1 MPRNVYFS
9 QGTNS
14 EQRIYEDIIIEG
26 LRIYGHDVYY
36 LPRKIIKEDGIFNEA
51 SLSEFGSSYMI
62 EAYVENVDGFEGE
75 GDLLSKFGLE
85 IRDQAT
91 LVISNKRWQ
100 QLVGRFQDPVEAR
113 PQEGD
118 IIFFPMVNTMFEIK
132 YVEQETPFYQLQN
145 LPVFKLKIEAFEY
158 GNEAIDTGVEEI
170 DKFESQFGA
179 RTRLITGATTE
190 FAVGD
195 NVTQYQLGL
204 TVNGE
209 IAELIGDNLDSPV
222 GSIIDVT
229 GISADDGS
237 NSNFK
242 PTNGSNGN
250 LVNVSSFAVT
260 PILSIDTFEPIK
272 ASDTYRTDQSSEFE
286 DIGNNFID
294 FSELNPFGI
303 PDNA

>member
-91 LVISNKRWQ
+91 LVVSNKRWN

-170 DKFESQFGA
+170 DAFESKLGS

-190 FAVGD
+190 FAVRD
-195 NVTQYQLGL
+195 DVTQLMVRSQ
-204 TVNGE
+204 
-209 IAELIGDNLDSPV
+209 NLSV
-222 GSIIDVT
+222 IMIRRQV
-229 GISADDGS
+229 
-237 NSNFK
+237 
-242 PTNGSNGN
+242 
-250 LVNVSSFAVT
+250 
-260 PILSIDTFEPIK
+260 
-272 ASDTYRTDQSSEFE
+272 
-286 DIGNNFID
+286 
-294 FSELNPFGI
+294 
-303 PDNA
+303 

>member
-91 LVISNKRWQ
+91 LVISNKRWE
-100 QLVGRFQDPVEAR
+100 QLVGRFQNPVEAR

-118 IIFFPMVNTMFEIK
+118 IIYFPLVNTLFEIK

-170 DKFESQFGA
+170 DAFESQFGA
-179 RTRLITGATTE
+179 RTRLITSATTE

-195 NVTQYQLGL
+195 NVTQSQAGL
-204 TVNGE
+204 TINGE
-209 IAELIGDNLDSPV
+209 IAELIGENVTAPV
-222 GSIIDVT
+222 GAIIEVT
-229 GISADDGS
+229 GISAEDNS

-242 PTNGSNGN
+242 VTNGSNGN
-250 LVNVSSFAVT
+250 LVNVASGAVT

-272 ASDTYRTDQSSEFE
+272 ASDTYQTCLLYTSPSPRDS
-286 DIGNNFID
+286 
-294 FSELNPFGI
+294 
-303 PDNA
+303 

>member
-91 LVISNKRWQ
+91 LVVSNKRWQ

-158 GNEAIDTGVEEI
+158 GNEAIDTGVDEI
-170 DKFESQFGA
+170 DAFESKLGS
-179 RTRLITGATTE
+179 RIRLITGSTSS

-195 NVTQYQLGL
+195 DVTQSQVGL
-204 TVNGE
+204 TINGE
-209 IAELIGDNLDSPV
+209 IAELIGDNDSPA

-250 LVNVSSFAVT
+250 LVNVASGAVT
-260 PILSIDTFEPIK
+260 PILSIDTFKPIDD
-272 ASDTYRTDQSSEFE
+272 SDTYRTDQSEVFE

>member
-91 LVISNKRWQ
+91 LVVSNKRWN

-170 DKFESQFGA
+170 DAFESKLGS

-190 FAVGD
+190 FAVRD
-195 NVTQYQLGL
+195 DVTQSQPGL
-204 TVNGE
+204 IINGE
-209 IAELIGDNLDSPV
+209 IAELIGDNDSPAGV
-222 GSIIDVT
+222 IIDVT
-229 GISADDGS
+229 GISADNGS

-250 LVNVSSFAVT
+250 LVNVSSGAVT

-272 ASDTYRTDQSSEFE
+272 ASDTYQTDQSSEFE

>member
-62 EAYVENVDGFEGE
+62 EAYVENVDAFEGE

-91 LVISNKRWQ
+91 LVISNKRWE
-100 QLVGRFQDPVEAR
+100 QLVGRFQNPVEAR

-118 IIFFPMVNTMFEIK
+118 IIYFPLVNTLFEIK

-170 DKFESQFGA
+170 DAFESQFGA
-179 RTRLITGATTE
+179 RTRLITSATTE

-195 NVTQYQLGL
+195 NVTQSQAGL
-204 TVNGE
+204 TINGE
-209 IAELIGDNLDSPV
+209 IAELIGDNVTAPV

-229 GISADDGS
+229 GISADDNS

-242 PTNGSNGN
+242 VTNGSNGN
-250 LVNVSSFAVT
+250 LVNVASGAVT

-272 ASDTYRTDQSSEFE
+272 ASDTYQTDQSSEFE

>member
-1 MPRNVYFS
+1 
-9 QGTNS
+9 
-14 EQRIYEDIIIEG
+14 
-26 LRIYGHDVYY
+26 
-36 LPRKIIKEDGIFNEA
+36 
-51 SLSEFGSSYMI
+51 MI

-91 LVISNKRWQ
+91 LVISNKRWE
-100 QLVGRFQDPVEAR
+100 QLVGRFQNPVEAR

-118 IIFFPMVNTMFEIK
+118 IIYFPLVNTLFEIK

-170 DKFESQFGA
+170 DAFESQFGA
-179 RTRLITGATTE
+179 RTRLITSATTE

-195 NVTQYQLGL
+195 NVTQSQAGL
-204 TVNGE
+204 TINGE
-209 IAELIGDNLDSPV
+209 IAELIGDNVTAPV

-229 GISADDGS
+229 GISADDNS

-242 PTNGSNGN
+242 VTNGSNGN
-250 LVNVSSFAVT
+250 LVNVASGAVT

-272 ASDTYRTDQSSEFE
+272 ASDTYQTDQSSEFE

>member
-91 LVISNKRWQ
+91 LVVSNKRWE

-118 IIFFPMVNTMFEIK
+118 IIFFPMVNTLFEIK
-132 YVEQETPFYQLQN
+132 YVQQETPFYQLQN
-145 LPVFKLKIEAFEY
+145 LPVFKLKVEAFEY

-170 DKFESQFGA
+170 DVFESKFGA
-179 RTRLITGATTE
+179 KTRLITGATTE

-195 NVTQYQLGL
+195 DVTQSQPGL
-204 TVNGE
+204 TINGE
-209 IAELIGDNLDSPV
+209 IAELIGDNNSPT

-242 PTNGSNGN
+242 TTNGSNGN
-250 LVNVSSFAVT
+250 LVNVASGAVT

-272 ASDTYRTDQSSEFE
+272 PSDPYKIDQSSEFE

>member
-91 LVISNKRWQ
+91 LVVSNKRWN

-170 DKFESQFGA
+170 DAFESQFGA

-195 NVTQYQLGL
+195 DVTQSQPGF
-204 TVNGE
+204 TINGE
-209 IAELIGDNLDSPV
+209 IAELIGDNGSPT

-229 GISADDGS
+229 GISADNGS

-250 LVNVSSFAVT
+250 LVNVSSGAVT

-272 ASDTYRTDQSSEFE
+272 TSDTYQTDQSSEFE

>member
-91 LVISNKRWQ
+91 LVISNKRWE
-100 QLVGRFQDPVEAR
+100 QLVGRFQNPVEAR

-170 DKFESQFGA
+170 DAFESQFGA

-195 NVTQYQLGL
+195 DVTQSQLGL
-204 TVNGE
+204 TINGE

-229 GISADDGS
+229 GISADDAS

-250 LVNVSSFAVT
+250 LVNVSSGAVT
-260 PILSIDTFEPIK
+260 PILSLDTFKPIK
-272 ASDTYRTDQSSEFE
+272 TSDTYQTDQSSEFE

>member
-91 LVISNKRWQ
+91 LVVSNKRWQ

-170 DKFESQFGA
+170 DAFESKFGS
-179 RTRLITGATTE
+179 RIRLITGSTSS

-195 NVTQYQLGL
+195 DVTQSQVGL
-204 TVNGE
+204 TINGE
-209 IAELIGDNLDSPV
+209 IAELIGDNDSPA

-250 LVNVSSFAVT
+250 LVNVSSGAVT

-272 ASDTYRTDQSSEFE
+272 TSDTYQTDQSSEFE

>member
-91 LVISNKRWQ
+91 LVISNKRWE
-100 QLVGRFQDPVEAR
+100 QLVGRFQNPVEAR

-118 IIFFPMVNTMFEIK
+118 IIYFPLVNTLFEIK

-170 DKFESQFGA
+170 DAFESQFGA
-179 RTRLITGATTE
+179 RTRLITSATTE

-195 NVTQYQLGL
+195 NVTQSQAGL
-204 TVNGE
+204 TINGE
-209 IAELIGDNLDSPV
+209 IAELIGDNVTAPV

-229 GISADDGS
+229 GISADDNS

-242 PTNGSNGN
+242 VTNGSNGN
-250 LVNVSSFAVT
+250 LVNVASGAVT

-272 ASDTYRTDQSSEFE
+272 ASDTYQTDQSSEFE

>member
-91 LVISNKRWQ
+91 LVVSNKRWN

-158 GNEAIDTGVEEI
+158 GNEAIDTGVDEI
-170 DKFESQFGA
+170 DAFESKLGS
-179 RTRLITGATTE
+179 RIRLITGSTSS

-195 NVTQYQLGL
+195 DVTQSQVGL
-204 TVNGE
+204 TINGE
-209 IAELIGDNLDSPV
+209 IAELIGDNDSPA

-250 LVNVSSFAVT
+250 LVNVASGAVT
-260 PILSIDTFEPIK
+260 PILSIDTFKPIDD
-272 ASDTYRTDQSSEFE
+272 SDTYRTDQSEVFE

>member
-91 LVISNKRWQ
+91 LVISNKRWE
-100 QLVGRFQDPVEAR
+100 QLVGRFQNPVEAR

-118 IIFFPMVNTMFEIK
+118 IIYFPLVNTLFEIK

-170 DKFESQFGA
+170 DAFESQFGA
-179 RTRLITGATTE
+179 RTRLITSATTE

-195 NVTQYQLGL
+195 NVTQSQAGL
-204 TVNGE
+204 TINGE
-209 IAELIGDNLDSPV
+209 IAELIGDNVTAPV

-242 PTNGSNGN
+242 PTIGSNGN
-250 LVNVSSFAVT
+250 LVNVASGAVT
-260 PILSIDTFEPIK
+260 PILSLDTFKPIK
-272 ASDTYRTDQSSEFE
+272 TSDTYQTDQSSEFE

>member
-62 EAYVENVDGFEGE
+62 EAYVENIDGFEGE

-91 LVISNKRWQ
+91 LVVSNKRWQ

-158 GNEAIDTGVEEI
+158 GNEAIDTGVDEI
-170 DKFESQFGA
+170 DAFESKLGS
-179 RTRLITGATTE
+179 RIRLITGSTSS

-195 NVTQYQLGL
+195 DVTQSQVGL
-204 TVNGE
+204 TINGE
-209 IAELIGDNLDSPV
+209 IAELIGDNDSPA

-250 LVNVSSFAVT
+250 LVNVASGAAT
-260 PILSIDTFEPIK
+260 PILSIDTFKPIDD
-272 ASDTYRTDQSSEFE
+272 SDTYRTDQSEVFE

>member
-158 GNEAIDTGVEEI
+158 GNEAIDTGVDEI
-170 DKFESQFGA
+170 DAFESKLGS
-179 RTRLITGATTE
+179 RIRLITGSTSS

-195 NVTQYQLGL
+195 DVTQSQVGL
-204 TVNGE
+204 TINGE
-209 IAELIGDNLDSPV
+209 IAELIGDNDSPA

-250 LVNVSSFAVT
+250 LVNVASGAVT
-260 PILSIDTFEPIK
+260 PILSIDTFKPIDD
-272 ASDTYRTDQSSEFE
+272 SDTYRTDQSEVFE